1 MSCGLSTTTFHS
13 PAPAPHRSWRAPG
26 PARCQWLFSKCLTA
40 SDTNKLARIILPRQ
54 AVDAFLPHVE
64 DRAGLDLDAWDTAG
78 ARWTFKLKC
87 ARPAS
92 RDPESCC
99 AKHPWRH
106 G

>member
-1 MSCGLSTTTFHS
+1 MCG
-13 PAPAPHRSWRAPG
+13 APG

-87 ARPAS
+87 APPPSWDPHSSLAS
-92 RDPESCC
+92 GQS
-99 AKHPWRH
+99 
-106 G
+106 